1 MFNRYSSARIKIDD
15 KTKARYYKPSF
26 YPDIPEK
33 DSDVFHIVRPGE
45 RLDLLAYKYY
55 KDVGLWWIISRA
67 NRLDPSDI
75 GLQASS
81 ELRIPTDIGEII
93 RSFKALNAE

>member
-1 MFNRYSSARIKIDD
+1 MFNRYNNARIKRDE
-15 KTKARYYKPSF
+15 KTQSRYFKPSF

-33 DSDVFHIVRPGE
+33 DTDIFHTVRPGE
-45 RLDLLAYKYY
+45 RLDLLAHKYY

-75 GLQASS
+75 GLRAATQ
-81 ELRIPTDIGEII
+81 LRIPTDIGEVI
-93 RSFKALNAE
+93 RSFKSINME